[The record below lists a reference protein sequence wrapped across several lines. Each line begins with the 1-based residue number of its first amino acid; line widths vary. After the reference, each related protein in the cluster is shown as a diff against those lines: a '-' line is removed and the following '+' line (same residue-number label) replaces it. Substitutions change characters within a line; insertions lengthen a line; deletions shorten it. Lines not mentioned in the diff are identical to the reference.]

1 MGVSKEQKRIAPIT
15 ELQDLTSEAISL
27 LVDEAQHGLVS
38 PQTVVSQLQEKNM
51 TLYLFFYVSSLW
63 KGDGIEEHQGES
75 REKLVAESKSLV
87 DDLADLAVHLFA
99 MYDRE
104 LLMEFLKSSTFY
116 TFEKATQECE
126 EKDYIPELVYLYSKT
141 GQTKR
146 ALTLII
152 DRLRDVSQAVA
163 FAKSQDDTELWN
175 DLLDYSMDKP
185 RFIRGLLE
193 EVGTAINPITLVR
206 RIPEGLEIEGLREGL
221 SRMIKEYEIQHS
233 ISSGVARVLRGEV
246 ATAQTTLRAGQRKG
260 VKFDIVRKPNHHID
274 VETSD
279 IPTNTDGAA
288 ASEVAKEF
296 TENATDPAPPEPGH
310 CVGCHQPFSDHEVET
325 LVGFGGAEL
334 TSWMY
339 WWGVPILQFFWASFL
354 LDTWQYGWH
363 RYFHTNKFLYR
374 HIHSWHHRLYCP
386 YAYGALYNHPAEGFV
401 LDSLG
406 TVFAHAGSF
415 MTTRQAIL
423 LFSITTW
430 KTCDDH
436 CGFALPWDPAQFL
449 FRNNVAYHD
458 IHHQQF
464 GIKKNFSQPYFT
476 HWDVIL
482 NTRMTPEQV
491 PMKNRLRYKA
501 GPCALVQTKDGEIL
515 ATPPVVTVS
524 AEKVAAGKQE

>member
-1 MGVSKEQKRIAPIT
+1 M
-15 ELQDLTSEAISL
+15 
-27 LVDEAQHGLVS
+27 
-38 PQTVVSQLQEKNM
+38 
-51 TLYLFFYVSSLW
+51 
-63 KGDGIEEHQGES
+63 
-75 REKLVAESKSLV
+75 
-87 DDLADLAVHLFA
+87 
-99 MYDRE
+99 
-104 LLMEFLKSSTFY
+104 
-116 TFEKATQECE
+116 
-126 EKDYIPELVYLYSKT
+126 PELVYLYSKT

-152 DRLRDVSQAVA
+152 DRLRDVSQAIA

-325 LVGFGGAEL
+325 LVGFACGHVFHLSHLLSFGDGRDGAITPPEVEL
-334 TSWMY
+334 DENGEWTATHSV
-339 WWGVPILQFFWASFL
+339 GAKVTHARL
-354 LDTWQYGWH
+354 LRD
-363 RYFHTNKFLYR
+363 R
-374 HIHSWHHRLYCP
+374 I
-386 YAYGALYNHPAEGFV
+386 
-401 LDSLG
+401 
-406 TVFAHAGSF
+406 
-415 MTTRQAIL
+415 
-423 LFSITTW
+423 
-430 KTCDDH
+430 
-436 CGFALPWDPAQFL
+436 
-449 FRNNVAYHD
+449 
-458 IHHQQF
+458 
-464 GIKKNFSQPYFT
+464 
-476 HWDVIL
+476 
-482 NTRMTPEQV
+482 
-491 PMKNRLRYKA
+491 
-501 GPCALVQTKDGEIL
+501 KDGC
-515 ATPPVVTVS
+515 PVCTGVKDALS
-524 AEKVAAGKQE
+524 

>member
-1 MGVSKEQKRIAPIT
+1 MAATLANSTWGLSDMSDPLSAPPYELVPATSLSYPFYHVARNRLVPSMADANLSMLVIFVVYWVVSLAFHLLDISSISYFEKYRIHEPEEVKRKNRVSRTNVVIAVLVQQALQTALGIAWFNEEEDIMAIDHRKALLVYGEWISRIAFAALGPK
-15 ELQDLTSEAISL
+15 LGSSL
-27 LVDEAQHGLVS
+27 LRS
-38 PQTVVSQLQEKNM
+38 
-51 TLYLFFYVSSLW
+51 
-63 KGDGIEEHQGES
+63 
-75 REKLVAESKSLV
+75 
-87 DDLADLAVHLFA
+87 
-99 MYDRE
+99 
-104 LLMEFLKSSTFY
+104 
-116 TFEKATQECE
+116 C
-126 EKDYIPELVYLYSKT
+126 
-141 GQTKR
+141 
-146 ALTLII
+146 
-152 DRLRDVSQAVA
+152 
-163 FAKSQDDTELWN
+163 
-175 DLLDYSMDKP
+175 
-185 RFIRGLLE
+185 
-193 EVGTAINPITLVR
+193 
-206 RIPEGLEIEGLREGL
+206 
-221 SRMIKEYEIQHS
+221 
-233 ISSGVARVLRGEV
+233 
-246 ATAQTTLRAGQRKG
+246 
-260 VKFDIVRKPNHHID
+260 
-274 VETSD
+274 
-279 IPTNTDGAA
+279 
-288 ASEVAKEF
+288 
-296 TENATDPAPPEPGH
+296 
-310 CVGCHQPFSDHEVET
+310 
-325 LVGFGGAEL
+325 GAEL